1 MDILRLLAVLA
12 VLALVFCCILAG
24 VLALGGDQID
34 ARLAEAEAELTEA
47 QAEELQ
53 RRSELT
59 RAKAELIRSEAE
71 ADALRT
77 RSEELVKHS
86 KLTRRLLVYSLAK
99 SEILTITSII
109 LSAANIATWL
119 AGLYLW
125 WRQADVLWL
134 LKRQGGGR

>member
-1 MDILRLLAVLA
+1 MDILRLLAVFA
-12 VLALVFCCILAG
+12 VLALVFCCIVAG
-24 VLALGGDQID
+24 VLALGGGDAVD
-34 ARLAEAEAELTEA
+34 ARLAEAEAQLTEA

-53 RRSELT
+53 RQTELT

-86 KLTRRLLVYSLAK
+86 RLTRRLLVYSIASK
-99 SEILTITSII
+99 DVLTITSIV
-109 LSAANIATWL
+109 LTMMNLATWA

-125 WRQADVLWL
+125 R
-134 LKRQGGGR
+134 RQGGAQ

>member
-1 MDILRLLAVLA
+1 MNLLRLAV
-12 VLALVFCCILAG
+12 VLVLVFCCVGAAAFA
-24 VLALGGDQID
+24 LALGGGDAVE

-53 RRSELT
+53 RRAEVT

-86 KLTRRLLVYSLAK
+86 RLTRRLLVYSIASK
-99 SEILTITSII
+99 DVLTITSII
-109 LSAANIATWL
+109 LSVANIATWA

-125 WRQADVLWL
+125 R
-134 LKRQGGGR
+134 RQGGAR